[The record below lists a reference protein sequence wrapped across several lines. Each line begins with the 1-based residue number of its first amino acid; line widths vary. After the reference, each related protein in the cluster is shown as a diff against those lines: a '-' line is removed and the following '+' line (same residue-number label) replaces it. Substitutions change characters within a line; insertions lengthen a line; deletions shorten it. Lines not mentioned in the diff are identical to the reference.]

1 MQGLCELMHYC
12 RSTVLIENDW
22 LRNGCAGEIF
32 NYRSKKILTVGFF
45 FTLVTKKAFAQEP
58 FCEFLVNT
66 FGYSK
71 AKNPLDD

>member
-32 NYRSKKILTVGFF
+32 NYRSKKNINCWLFF
-45 FTLVTKKAFAQEP
+45 YLS
-58 FCEFLVNT
+58 
-66 FGYSK
+66 Y
-71 AKNPLDD
+71 